1 MFGESR
7 SHSEVFGDGR
17 GYEDLRLAQV
27 GRHDAVD
34 DLEGQSRVF
43 ERGGAEFS
51 PLFDGERRRRRLVHP
66 LGRQLD
72 VPDDRGFST

>member
-7 SHSEVFGDGR
+7 PHAEVFGDGG
-17 GYEDLRLAQV
+17 GYEDLRLGQV
-27 GRHDAVD
+27 RRHDAVD
-34 DLEGQSRVF
+34 DLEGQSRVL

-51 PLFDGERRRRRLVHP
+51 PLFDGERRGRRLVHP

-72 VPDDRGFST
+72 VSDDRGFST